1 MDHIL
6 HTLLSEYEQLRR
18 QAQRQAQ
25 QREEELV
32 NAHPTL
38 QEIQKKRRQ
47 ILLAAPREQLSPDP
61 EAAKQARHQALL
73 QLEQEQAAFVRSL
86 GLTEDYLAPQYR
98 CAACEDTGYVGQ
110 SPRRMCSCLLQRR
123 AERALGS
130 AGLPAHER
138 FECFRTD
145 IYPSEE
151 QRRRMEKVRD
161 IALAYA
167 QSFPHNEKKDLL
179 LLGGPGLGKTF
190 LVNAIGARV
199 IQRGF
204 EVKKVTA
211 YAMIQ
216 DILAGF
222 GEDRNAAAAY
232 QQTPLLLLDDLG
244 SEAMIP
250 NVTLEYVFSIL
261 NERRAA
267 GLPTVCA
274 SNLSPAQIGER
285 YGERILSRLFSR
297 EEVTLLNVTGENL
310 RLYGQRKD

>member
-6 HTLLSEYEQLRR
+6 HTLLLEYDQLRQ
-18 QAQRQAQ
+18 QAQRQARR
-25 QREEELV
+25 REEELLKT
-32 NAHPTL
+32 NPAL
-38 QEIQKKRRQ
+38 REIQQKRHQ
-47 ILLAAPREQLSPDP
+47 ILLAAPKEQLAPDP
-61 EAAKQARHQALL
+61 EAAKKARHQALF
-73 QLEQEQAAFVRSL
+73 QLEVEQEALLRSL
-86 GLTEDYLAPQYR
+86 GLPADHLSPQYR

-110 SPRRMCSCLLQRR
+110 SPRRMCSCLLQQR

-130 AGLPAHER
+130 AGLPPHER
-138 FECFRTD
+138 FERFRTD
-145 IYPSEE
+145 IYPSEA

-167 QSFPHNEKKDLL
+167 EEFPRNAKKDLL

-190 LVNAIGARV
+190 LLNAIGARI

-204 EVKKVTA
+204 EAKKVTA

-216 DILAGF
+216 DILSGF
-222 GEDRNAAAAY
+222 STGQDAAAAY
-232 QQTPLLLLDDLG
+232 QRAPLLLLDDLG

-250 NVTLEYVFSIL
+250 NVTLEHVFSIL

-267 GLPTVCA
+267 GLHTVCA

-310 RLYGQRKD
+310 RLYGNKKE